1 MPTGF
6 APRQTPVTQRQQ
18 SGAAAILFAVIV
30 IALVLSV
37 GFAMTLG
44 NLYMHQTELRKVAA
58 IAALNQV
65 RTISGC
71 ATGAAGSLDGPAAD
85 SVDIGQLLAD
95 SLIGAEAAA
104 QATFEVIPGV
114 QQSVNSLR
122 VLDAELPPELA
133 DAVAVTIDAPMP
145 QSFLPIFSSPESQR
159 MSVTA
164 GAAQVVVGRVV
175 VGSGL
180 LDVDSDQSLILD
192 ALLGGLLGSAVNL
205 TVASYNGLLDA
216 QITLLELIEAN
227 GAVASVEGLLDLNL
241 QLPGA
246 LQLLGDA
253 LNASADAT
261 DQAAANSAYTLATA
275 ASGISQNITLRDY
288 LQVDPDH
295 TEQVARLPIN
305 ALDLIMGLSML
316 ANEGNDVD
324 MAMPSLVGLV
334 IPGVADV
341 NVNLRLRIVQPPQEG
356 LGRPGYAEDGSALTL
371 ARSSQVLALVEVGV
385 RLLPIGSFS
394 LLNLNL
400 DLGVEAGAAEA
411 ELASIRCATPAEPFT
426 QTQVFAQSQVG
437 QIGIGNFDW
446 TSVDPIGSAGPSTL
460 LELLGLPLLRVDP
473 AIVVGLGSSGATTMG
488 FDGPFVPLIEEPAG
502 THVDSVS
509 ADADQVLPDAIGSL
523 LGQLLPNLVS
533 NVPVLGLLAPL
544 LQPVVNLA
552 TGLLTPLLEALGL
565 VLLNPLFELLGV
577 SVGNAQV
584 TMEAVYV
591 EPPELFELR

>member
-1 MPTGF
+1 MPVGS
-6 APRQTPVTQRQQ
+6 ARRQTPVSRRQQ
-18 SGAAAILFAVIV
+18 SGVAAILFAVIV
-30 IALVLSV
+30 VALILSV

-44 NLYMHQTELRKVAA
+44 NLYLHQTELRKVAA

-71 ATGAAGSLDGPAAD
+71 ATGAAGSLDGEAAD
-85 SVDIGQLLAD
+85 ALDIGQLLAN
-95 SLIGAEAAA
+95 SLLGAEAAA
-104 QATFEVIPGV
+104 QSTFEVIPGV

-133 DAVAVTIDAPMP
+133 DAVAVSIEAPMP
-145 QSFLPIFSSPESQR
+145 RSFFPVFSSSDSQR
-159 MSVTA
+159 MTVTA

-180 LDVDSDQSLILD
+180 LAVDTDQALLLN
-192 ALLGGLLGSAVNL
+192 ALLGGLLGSTVNL
-205 TVASYNGLLDA
+205 TLASYNGLLDA
-216 QITLLELIEAN
+216 QITLLEMIEAD

-246 LQLLGDA
+246 LQLVGDA
-253 LNASADAT
+253 LSASVDAA
-261 DQAAANSAYTLATA
+261 DQAAANSAYALATA
-275 ASGISQNITLRDY
+275 ASGLSRNISLRDY

-324 MAMPSLVGLV
+324 MAIPSLVGLV
-334 IPGVADV
+334 IPGIADV
-341 NVNLRLRIVQPPQEG
+341 TINLRLRIVEPPQEG
-356 LGRPGYAEDGSALTL
+356 LGRPGYAEDGSPLTL

-385 RLLPIGSFS
+385 RLLPIGGFS
-394 LLNLNL
+394 LINLNL
-400 DLGVEAGAAEA
+400 DLGIEAGAAEA

-426 QTQVFAQSQVG
+426 QTQVVAQSQVG
-437 QIGIGNFDW
+437 QIGIGAFDW
-446 TSVDPIGSAGPSTL
+446 TSADPIGSAGDSTL
-460 LELLGLPLLRVDP
+460 LELLGLPLLRVSP
-473 AIVVGLGSSGATTMG
+473 AIVVGLGSSNATTMG
-488 FDGPFVPLIEEPAG
+488 FDGPFVPLINEPAA

-509 ADADQVLPDAIGSL
+509 ANAEQVLPTAVDSL
-523 LGQLLPNLVS
+523 LSQLLPNLVS
-533 NVPVLGLLAPL
+533 NVPVLGLLAPV
-544 LQPVVNLA
+544 LQPVINLA
-552 TGLLTPLLEALGL
+552 TGLLTPLLEAIG
-565 VLLNPLFELLGV
+565 VILLNPLFELLGV